1 MKIIL
6 STHENNL
13 VSTQNKPLVGS
24 FLLARGLLLIVDR
37 KLDGLKGYAF
47 NEGYNL
53 FFSACPAPVPLYLL
67 REVLNL

>member
-6 STHENNL
+6 SSHENNL

-24 FLLARGLLLIVDR
+24 FLLARGLSFIVDW
-37 KLDGLKGYAF
+37 KLDGLIGYAF

-53 FFSACPAPVPLYLL
+53 FFSA
-67 REVLNL
+67 

>member
-6 STHENNL
+6 SSHENNL

-24 FLLARGLLLIVDR
+24 FLLARDLSFIVDW
-37 KLDGLKGYAF
+37 KLDGLIGYAF